1 LEVTGILEGFSGVV
15 SPGAVRLK
23 FPANPIPFENSC
35 RYIKQNG
42 PKEGSS
48 MSALSV
54 QGVTG
59 SANQQ
64 VQAGMEPEQPDL
76 LGQLRQEQEDAD
88 LSLNEMIREGQE
100 KARAQREA
108 LNVPRNTRYG
118 DAPLEAYA
126 RLARAKTKMQVNSA
140 SGFARRKIAQ
150 LKSALRTDSGNAI
163 RIKGSIRQLEKAISR
178 GEKKKKEL
186 DRERLAELRKARSE
200 AQKKRE
206 ELELRRRKT
215 QRMIREAG
223 YLREAEIANRQAA
236 QLTATQMELRQQAQQ
251 LANIT
256 AASAEAAAQQYSAT
270 ASAVLSAETAAPAE
284 GLNLEG

>member
-1 LEVTGILEGFSGVV
+1 
-15 SPGAVRLK
+15 
-23 FPANPIPFENSC
+23 
-35 RYIKQNG
+35 
-42 PKEGSS
+42 
-48 MSALSV
+48 MSV

-59 SANQQ
+59 QQ
-64 VQAGMEPEQPDL
+64 AQSGVEQEQLEL
-76 LGQLRQEQEDAD
+76 LEQLRQEQKNQSQS
-88 LSLNEMIREGQE
+88 LSEMIREGQE
-100 KARAQREA
+100 KAKAQRDA
-108 LNVPRNTRYG
+108 LKIPRNTRYG

-150 LKSALRTDSGNAI
+150 LKSALRTDSGNTI

-200 AQKKRE
+200 AQQKRE
-206 ELELRRRKT
+206 ELEQRRRKT

-223 YLREAEIANRQAA
+223 YLREAEISDRQAA

-251 LANIT
+251 LANST
-256 AASAEAAAQQYSAT
+256 AATAESAAQQYSAV
-270 ASAVLSAETAAPAE
+270 ASAALSAEAAVPAA

>member
-1 LEVTGILEGFSGVV
+1 
-15 SPGAVRLK
+15 
-23 FPANPIPFENSC
+23 
-35 RYIKQNG
+35 
-42 PKEGSS
+42 
-48 MSALSV
+48 MSAMSV

-59 SANQQ
+59 AANQQ
-64 VQAGMEPEQPDL
+64 AQPGAEQEQLEL
-76 LGQLRQEQEDAD
+76 LEQLRQEQEDKGQS
-88 LSLNEMIREGQE
+88 LSEMIRESQE
-100 KARAQREA
+100 KAKAQRDA
-108 LNVPRNTRYG
+108 LKIPKNTRYG

-140 SGFARRKIAQ
+140 SSFARRKIAQ
-150 LKSALRTDSGNAI
+150 LKSSLRTDSDNAI

-200 AQKKRE
+200 EQRKRE

-215 QRMIREAG
+215 QRMIRESG
-223 YLREAEIANRQAA
+223 YLREAEIADRQAA

-251 LANIT
+251 LANTT

-270 ASAVLSAETAAPAE
+270 ASAALSAEAAAPTE